1 MKKHNSAKRF
11 TKLDNNS
18 EFIILK
24 PNSRVNNRFKSINV
38 YKNNKLE
45 NLIKKTET
53 KNENQNIF
61 DLINFQ
67 ELLLN
72 HYKNYKLYF
81 DKPEE
86 NKDNDGKKKYI
97 KFDDILL
104 GKGGFGKCYLFRA
117 IDKEDMN
124 FYAGK
129 IIKKRKISKNI
140 KKVKN
145 EIEIQMEFKDNP
157 KIVSV
162 KDYFEDYKNIYI
174 ILELCKNKSLAEYL
188 EHRGGKLTEIE
199 VKCYIFQ
206 LLQGLNC
213 LHKNK
218 VIHRDLKPSNLLLDE
233 KNELK
238 IGDFGKIAL
247 MEDKD
252 RRYTVCGTYN
262 YMAPEIFENDKKGYS
277 FEVDI
282 WSVGIIMYQLLTG
295 KLPFNGENNDEI
307 QKNILSF
314 QPESLNTSGLSLIS
328 TDLIKQILVKDPKKR
343 PGITQIVYHYFFH
356 DTEFPKFITPEIL
369 NKIEKEEKEKNNE
382 KGEEKIEKLKMQLN
396 NLIVDN
402 IPKIEYE
409 NIKNYVIKE
418 YNDAYEHY
426 ISYCHNSLKHNYCY
440 FEFNNEIIGI
450 IINDNEGESINMLYN
465 TETELFYIIKIN
477 DDNEDNDEVKNYMKE
492 EIPDELKKNAE
503 FFLEVY
509 KFFLK
514 KKANN
519 DNISI
524 EEQISFSQSSEVNSL
539 SNENSIISQNKV
551 LDKTNLVYVRK
562 KISNKNVTIF
572 FLSDRTVEAI
582 FADKV
587 KILMSDINHKIEII
601 NQNNKINL
609 ISSYYVF
616 DNSNHDFT
624 RRIKYVKNL
633 IIKDIMEKNIK
644 DNKVNNFDK

>member
-1 MKKHNSAKRF
+1 M
-11 TKLDNNS
+11 
-18 EFIILK
+18 
-24 PNSRVNNRFKSINV
+24 
-38 YKNNKLE
+38 
-45 NLIKKTET
+45 
-53 KNENQNIF
+53 
-61 DLINFQ
+61 
-67 ELLLN
+67 
-72 HYKNYKLYF
+72 
-81 DKPEE
+81 
-86 NKDNDGKKKYI
+86 
-97 KFDDILL
+97 
-104 GKGGFGKCYLFRA
+104 
-117 IDKEDMN
+117 
-124 FYAGK
+124 
-129 IIKKRKISKNI
+129 
-140 KKVKN
+140 
-145 EIEIQMEFKDNP
+145 
-157 KIVSV
+157 
-162 KDYFEDYKNIYI
+162 
-174 ILELCKNKSLAEYL
+174 
-188 EHRGGKLTEIE
+188 
-199 VKCYIFQ
+199 
-206 LLQGLNC
+206 
-213 LHKNK
+213 
-218 VIHRDLKPSNLLLDE
+218 
-233 KNELK
+233 
-238 IGDFGKIAL
+238 
-247 MEDKD
+247 
-252 RRYTVCGTYN
+252 
-262 YMAPEIFENDKKGYS
+262 
-277 FEVDI
+277 
-282 WSVGIIMYQLLTG
+282 
-295 KLPFNGENNDEI
+295 
-307 QKNILSF
+307 
-314 QPESLNTSGLSLIS
+314 
-328 TDLIKQILVKDPKKR
+328 
-343 PGITQIVYHYFFH
+343 
-356 DTEFPKFITPEIL
+356 
-369 NKIEKEEKEKNNE
+369 
-382 KGEEKIEKLKMQLN
+382 
-396 NLIVDN
+396 
-402 IPKIEYE
+402 
-409 NIKNYVIKE
+409 
-418 YNDAYEHY
+418 
-426 ISYCHNSLKHNYCY
+426 KHNYCY

-587 KILMSDINHKIEII
+587 KILISDINHKIEII

>member
-1 MKKHNSAKRF
+1 M
-11 TKLDNNS
+11 
-18 EFIILK
+18 
-24 PNSRVNNRFKSINV
+24 
-38 YKNNKLE
+38 
-45 NLIKKTET
+45 
-53 KNENQNIF
+53 
-61 DLINFQ
+61 
-67 ELLLN
+67 
-72 HYKNYKLYF
+72 
-81 DKPEE
+81 
-86 NKDNDGKKKYI
+86 
-97 KFDDILL
+97 
-104 GKGGFGKCYLFRA
+104 
-117 IDKEDMN
+117 
-124 FYAGK
+124 
-129 IIKKRKISKNI
+129 
-140 KKVKN
+140 
-145 EIEIQMEFKDNP
+145 
-157 KIVSV
+157 
-162 KDYFEDYKNIYI
+162 
-174 ILELCKNKSLAEYL
+174 
-188 EHRGGKLTEIE
+188 
-199 VKCYIFQ
+199 
-206 LLQGLNC
+206 
-213 LHKNK
+213 
-218 VIHRDLKPSNLLLDE
+218 
-233 KNELK
+233 
-238 IGDFGKIAL
+238 
-247 MEDKD
+247 
-252 RRYTVCGTYN
+252 
-262 YMAPEIFENDKKGYS
+262 
-277 FEVDI
+277 
-282 WSVGIIMYQLLTG
+282 
-295 KLPFNGENNDEI
+295 
-307 QKNILSF
+307 
-314 QPESLNTSGLSLIS
+314 
-328 TDLIKQILVKDPKKR
+328 
-343 PGITQIVYHYFFH
+343 
-356 DTEFPKFITPEIL
+356 
-369 NKIEKEEKEKNNE
+369 
-382 KGEEKIEKLKMQLN
+382 
-396 NLIVDN
+396 
-402 IPKIEYE
+402 
-409 NIKNYVIKE
+409 VIKE

-492 EIPDELKKNAE
+492 EIPDELKKNEE

-587 KILMSDINHKIEII
+587 KILISDINHKIEII

>member
-104 GKGGFGKCYLFRA
+104 GKGGFGKCYLFKA

-262 YMAPEIFENDKKGYS
+262 YMAPEIFENDRKGYS

-328 TDLIKQILVKDPKKR
+328 ADLIKQILVKDPKKR

-409 NIKNYVIKE
+409 SIKNYE
-418 YNDAYEHY
+418 
-426 ISYCHNSLKHNYCY
+426 
-440 FEFNNEIIGI
+440 
-450 IINDNEGESINMLYN
+450 
-465 TETELFYIIKIN
+465 
-477 DDNEDNDEVKNYMKE
+477 
-492 EIPDELKKNAE
+492 
-503 FFLEVY
+503 
-509 KFFLK
+509 
-514 KKANN
+514 
-519 DNISI
+519 
-524 EEQISFSQSSEVNSL
+524 
-539 SNENSIISQNKV
+539 
-551 LDKTNLVYVRK
+551 
-562 KISNKNVTIF
+562 
-572 FLSDRTVEAI
+572 
-582 FADKV
+582 
-587 KILMSDINHKIEII
+587 
-601 NQNNKINL
+601 
-609 ISSYYVF
+609 
-616 DNSNHDFT
+616 
-624 RRIKYVKNL
+624 
-633 IIKDIMEKNIK
+633 
-644 DNKVNNFDK
+644 

>member
-104 GKGGFGKCYLFRA
+104 GKGGFGKCYLFKA

-262 YMAPEIFENDKKGYS
+262 YMAPEIFENDRKGYS

-328 TDLIKQILVKDPKKR
+328 ADLIKQILVKDPKKR

-409 NIKNYVIKE
+409 SIKNYVIKE

-587 KILMSDINHKIEII
+587 KILISDINHKIEII

>member
-104 GKGGFGKCYLFRA
+104 GKGGFGKCYLFKA

-262 YMAPEIFENDKKGYS
+262 YMAPEIFENDRKGYS

-328 TDLIKQILVKDPKKR
+328 ADLIKQILVKDPKKR

>member
-104 GKGGFGKCYLFRA
+104 GKGGFGKCYLFKA

-213 LHKNK
+213 LHKNIK
-218 VIHRDLKPSNLLLDE
+218 LFIVI
-233 KNELK
+233 
-238 IGDFGKIAL
+238 
-247 MEDKD
+247 
-252 RRYTVCGTYN
+252 
-262 YMAPEIFENDKKGYS
+262 
-277 FEVDI
+277 
-282 WSVGIIMYQLLTG
+282 
-295 KLPFNGENNDEI
+295 
-307 QKNILSF
+307 
-314 QPESLNTSGLSLIS
+314 
-328 TDLIKQILVKDPKKR
+328 
-343 PGITQIVYHYFFH
+343 
-356 DTEFPKFITPEIL
+356 
-369 NKIEKEEKEKNNE
+369 
-382 KGEEKIEKLKMQLN
+382 
-396 NLIVDN
+396 
-402 IPKIEYE
+402 
-409 NIKNYVIKE
+409 
-418 YNDAYEHY
+418 
-426 ISYCHNSLKHNYCY
+426 
-440 FEFNNEIIGI
+440 
-450 IINDNEGESINMLYN
+450 
-465 TETELFYIIKIN
+465 
-477 DDNEDNDEVKNYMKE
+477 
-492 EIPDELKKNAE
+492 
-503 FFLEVY
+503 
-509 KFFLK
+509 
-514 KKANN
+514 
-519 DNISI
+519 
-524 EEQISFSQSSEVNSL
+524 
-539 SNENSIISQNKV
+539 
-551 LDKTNLVYVRK
+551 
-562 KISNKNVTIF
+562 
-572 FLSDRTVEAI
+572 
-582 FADKV
+582 
-587 KILMSDINHKIEII
+587 
-601 NQNNKINL
+601 
-609 ISSYYVF
+609 
-616 DNSNHDFT
+616 
-624 RRIKYVKNL
+624 
-633 IIKDIMEKNIK
+633 
-644 DNKVNNFDK
+644 